1 MSETLYT
8 ETSADSDLT
17 GPHAVVYTCQLFTV
31 ITKVNVMSSKSKKD
45 LPVCDRNELARQMDA
60 FLKSGGKVQ
69 QIPTGTSGQTHTRGP
84 RQIILSH
91 KTAN

>member
-1 MSETLYT
+1 MH
-8 ETSADSDLT
+8 LT
-17 GPHAVVYTCQLFTV
+17 AGSRLVYNHRLQTV
-31 ITKVNVMSSKSKKD
+31 NAKVMLMSKSKKD
-45 LPVCDRNELARQMDA
+45 LPVCDRDDLARQVA
-60 FLKSGGKVQ
+60 AYIKSGGKVQ

>member
-1 MSETLYT
+1 M
-8 ETSADSDLT
+8 
-17 GPHAVVYTCQLFTV
+17 VYNNWLFTV
-31 ITKVNVMSSKSKKD
+31 NPKVDSMSKSKKD
-45 LPVCDRNELARQMDA
+45 LPVCDRDDLARQMAA
-60 FLKSGGKVQ
+60 FVKSGGKVQ

>member
-1 MSETLYT
+1 MSK
-8 ETSADSDLT
+8 A
-17 GPHAVVYTCQLFTV
+17 
-31 ITKVNVMSSKSKKD
+31 KKE
-45 LPVCDRNELARQMDA
+45 LPAFDRDDLARQVEA

>member
-1 MSETLYT
+1 MSR
-8 ETSADSDLT
+8 
-17 GPHAVVYTCQLFTV
+17 
-31 ITKVNVMSSKSKKD
+31 TKKE
-45 LPVCDRNELARQMDA
+45 LPVLDREDLARQVEE
-60 FLKSGGKVQ
+60 FLKAGGKVQ

>member
-1 MSETLYT
+1 
-8 ETSADSDLT
+8 
-17 GPHAVVYTCQLFTV
+17 
-31 ITKVNVMSSKSKKD
+31 MSSKSKKD
-45 LPVCDRNELARQMDA
+45 LPVCDREDLARQVAA

-69 QIPTGTSGQTHTRGP
+69 QIPTGTSGQTNTRGP

>member
-1 MSETLYT
+1 MSRAKKELPVLDR
-8 ETSADSDLT
+8 EDLT
-17 GPHAVVYTCQLFTV
+17 
-31 ITKVNVMSSKSKKD
+31 
-45 LPVCDRNELARQMDA
+45 RQVEA

-69 QIPTGTSGQTHTRGP
+69 KIPTGTSGQTHTRGP

>member
-1 MSETLYT
+1 
-8 ETSADSDLT
+8 
-17 GPHAVVYTCQLFTV
+17 VYTRELFTV
-31 ITKVNVMSSKSKKD
+31 ITKVDVMSSKSKKD

>member
-1 MSETLYT
+1 MSR
-8 ETSADSDLT
+8 A
-17 GPHAVVYTCQLFTV
+17 
-31 ITKVNVMSSKSKKD
+31 KKE
-45 LPVCDRNELARQMDA
+45 LPVLDRQDLDRQVQA

-69 QIPTGTSGQTHTRGP
+69 KIPTGTSGQTHTRGP

>member
-1 MSETLYT
+1 
-8 ETSADSDLT
+8 
-17 GPHAVVYTCQLFTV
+17 
-31 ITKVNVMSSKSKKD
+31 MSSKSKKD
-45 LPVCDRNELARQMDA
+45 LPVCDRDDLARQVEA

-69 QIPTGTSGQTHTRGP
+69 QIPTGTSGQTYTRGP

>member
-1 MSETLYT
+1 M
-8 ETSADSDLT
+8 
-17 GPHAVVYTCQLFTV
+17 
-31 ITKVNVMSSKSKKD
+31 SKSKKD
-45 LPVCDRNELARQMDA
+45 LPVCDREDLERQVAA

>member
-1 MSETLYT
+1 MSEILYT
-8 ETSADSDLT
+8 ETSANSDLT
-17 GPHAVVYTCQLFTV
+17 GPHAVVYTFQLFTV
-31 ITKVNVMSSKSKKD
+31 ITKVDVMSSKSKKD
-45 LPVCDRNELARQMDA
+45 LPVCDRNELARQMDV

>member
-1 MSETLYT
+1 
-8 ETSADSDLT
+8 
-17 GPHAVVYTCQLFTV
+17 
-31 ITKVNVMSSKSKKD
+31 MSSKSKKD

-91 KTAN
+91 KTAS

>member
-1 MSETLYT
+1 VLIQ
-8 ETSADSDLT
+8 LT
-17 GPHAVVYTCQLFTV
+17 KKRHLVYNHWFFT
-31 ITKVNVMSSKSKKD
+31 TKFKVPNIMSSKSKKEQ
-45 LPVCDRNELARQMDA
+45 PVCDRDQLERQIAA
-60 FLKSGGKVQ
+60 FLKSGGEVQ

>member
-1 MSETLYT
+1 MYTL
-8 ETSADSDLT
+8 A
-17 GPHAVVYTCQLFTV
+17 LFTAT
-31 ITKVNVMSSKSKKD
+31 IRIALTMSSKSKKD
-45 LPVCDRNELARQMDA
+45 LPVCDRNDLARQVEA

>member
-1 MSETLYT
+1 
-8 ETSADSDLT
+8 
-17 GPHAVVYTCQLFTV
+17 
-31 ITKVNVMSSKSKKD
+31 MSSKSKKD
-45 LPVCDRNELARQMDA
+45 QPVCNRDDLARQVEA

>member
-1 MSETLYT
+1 
-8 ETSADSDLT
+8 
-17 GPHAVVYTCQLFTV
+17 
-31 ITKVNVMSSKSKKD
+31 MSSKSKKD
-45 LPVCDRNELARQMDA
+45 LPVCDRKDLARQVAA
-60 FLKSGGKVQ
+60 FLASGGEVK

>member
-1 MSETLYT
+1 MISPKV
-8 ETSADSDLT
+8 DS
-17 GPHAVVYTCQLFTV
+17 
-31 ITKVNVMSSKSKKD
+31 IMSKSKKD
-45 LPVCDRNELARQMDA
+45 LPVCDRDDLARQMAA
-60 FLKSGGKVQ
+60 FEKSGGKVQ

>member
-1 MSETLYT
+1 M
-8 ETSADSDLT
+8 
-17 GPHAVVYTCQLFTV
+17 VYNHWLFTV
-31 ITKVNVMSSKSKKD
+31 NPKVDSMSKSKKD
-45 LPVCDRNELARQMDA
+45 LPVCDSNDLARQMAA
-60 FLKSGGKVQ
+60 FEKSGGKVQ